1 MWTHTV
7 GPVRTQAPV
16 LRFEIG
22 RLGIGQGKSVFNMH
36 RPFPPSLKP
45 ELLHAIPAHSSG
57 GPTPSS
63 SLTPGIALS
72 RMAEDRKQ
80 EVLCTRLG
88 PGK

>member
-1 MWTHTV
+1 MYTRTL
-7 GPVRTQAPV
+7 GPGRAQAPV

-45 ELLHAIPAHSSG
+45 ELLHSIPAHSSG
-57 GPTPSS
+57 GPTPSFP
-63 SLTPGIALS
+63 LTPDIALS

-80 EVLCTRLG
+80 EVLCTKLG